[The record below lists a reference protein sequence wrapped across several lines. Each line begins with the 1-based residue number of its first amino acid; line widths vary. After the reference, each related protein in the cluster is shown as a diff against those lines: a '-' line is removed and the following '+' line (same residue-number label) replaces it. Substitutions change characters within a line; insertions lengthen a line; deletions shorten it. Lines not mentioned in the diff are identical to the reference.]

1 MFGSR
6 VSDVKTWDPHTGQK
20 CRVTLGVTWNELS
33 GAPSVVTTAVLA
45 KLAHVVNAAPLKRRH
60 WPQWQLT
67 TLFCAAVAC
76 MLTAAQ

>member
-1 MFGSR
+1 
-6 VSDVKTWDPHTGQK
+6 
-20 CRVTLGVTWNELS
+20 
-33 GAPSVVTTAVLA
+33 VVTTAVLA

-67 TLFCAAVAC
+67 TLFGAAAAC